1 MKNVLITIGKL
12 YLLLT
17 LICFAVGCDDDKED
31 VAPGLY
37 VASEEIETFPGDT
50 VLVSGTASNYAG
62 LASITLSCEG
72 WGIHKVY
79 DLNGQNPKV
88 FNYDYRLVVPK
99 TAAFEENLLITICDV
114 NGWETK
120 KNVLLTY
127 IADMESP
134 VMQTQLPSRIAVDF
148 NTATNKGSWNL
159 NLKFT
164 DDRDL
169 KSVRMQIPDMQ
180 IDETVAVSGRSG
192 ELKRTI
198 DFTTGEFPV
207 TLTVTDA
214 GGNETIVNTTVVV
227 MLAEEEDPIQDYPVM
242 WVVNASE
249 KAEDYLDG
257 YYAPMI
263 HKGEYQYEGKFY
275 ADKEDFQVFFTSGKT
290 MNGDLFGVSP
300 YVNSKLMNKNG
311 YVVPVTIAEPGYYG
325 VWIDLQAHTYSVW
338 KLEFSTTPYTGSLTI
353 SGCGFSDFADWGT
366 SATEMARDGYRYTC
380 TLNQIVGY
388 TATRQYYAARVS
400 DWGYIL
406 RYWTSDE
413 GCGWWEDTT
422 NAGGAVCSYTS
433 DYDGEVQITFD
444 TAILWATIK
453 KITE

>member
-380 TLNQIVGY
+380 TLNQIGGY

>member
-1 MKNVLITIGKL
+1 MKIAAYCRVSTEKEAQ
-12 YLLLT
+12 
-17 LICFAVGCDDDKED
+17 ICFAVGCDDDKED

-380 TLNQIVGY
+380 TLNQIGGY

>member
-79 DLNGQNPKV
+79 DLNGQKPKV

-227 MLAEEEDPIQDYPVM
+227 MLAEEEDPIQDYAQM
-242 WVVNASE
+242 YIVNADE
-249 KAEDYLDG
+249 NPDDYVNG
-257 YYAPMI
+257 YYRYMD

-275 ADKEDFQVFFTSGKT
+275 APTDNAKVYFVPTKSIE
-290 MNGDLFGVSP
+290 GDLYGTSP
-300 YVNSKLMNKNG
+300 YVSSKLMNKNG
-311 YVVPVTIAEPGYYG
+311 YVVPVILPKKGYYG
-325 VWIDLQAHTYSVW
+325 IWIDLNAHTYSIWEYEIPVGSHIGTLYVSGTGFTIGDW
-338 KLEFSTTPYTGSLTI
+338 RYEEMNKVDNDYRYECESELVDGDTKECQYYFTSSYTDWVNARVFRADTAGNWWYESATGSCIIYKTDY
-353 SGCGFSDFADWGT
+353 SGK
-366 SATEMARDGYRYTC
+366 
-380 TLNQIVGY
+380 VK
-388 TATRQYYAARVS
+388 V
-400 DWGYIL
+400 
-406 RYWTSDE
+406 
-413 GCGWWEDTT
+413 
-422 NAGGAVCSYTS
+422 
-433 DYDGEVQITFD
+433 TFD
-444 TAILWATIK
+444 TAAPWATIK

>member
-227 MLAEEEDPIQDYPVM
+227 MLAEEEDPFEDYPVM

-380 TLNQIVGY
+380 TLNQIGGY

>member
-79 DLNGQNPKV
+79 DLNGQKPKV

-148 NTATNKGSWNL
+148 NTAANKGSWNL

-227 MLAEEEDPIQDYPVM
+227 MLAEEEDPIQDYAQM
-242 WVVNASE
+242 YIVNADE
-249 KAEDYLDG
+249 NPDDYVNG
-257 YYAPMI
+257 YYRYMD

-275 ADKEDFQVFFTSGKT
+275 APTDNAKVYFVPTKSIE
-290 MNGDLFGVSP
+290 GDLYGTSP
-300 YVNSKLMNKNG
+300 YVSSKLMNKNG
-311 YVVPVTIAEPGYYG
+311 YVVPVILPKKGYYG
-325 VWIDLQAHTYSVW
+325 IWIDLNAHTYSIW
-338 KLEFSTTPYTGSLTI
+338 
-353 SGCGFSDFADWGT
+353 
-366 SATEMARDGYRYTC
+366 
-380 TLNQIVGY
+380 
-388 TATRQYYAARVS
+388 
-400 DWGYIL
+400 
-406 RYWTSDE
+406 
-413 GCGWWEDTT
+413 
-422 NAGGAVCSYTS
+422 
-433 DYDGEVQITFD
+433 
-444 TAILWATIK
+444 
-453 KITE
+453 

>member
-1 MKNVLITIGKL
+1 M
-12 YLLLT
+12 
-17 LICFAVGCDDDKED
+17 
-31 VAPGLY
+31 APGLY

-380 TLNQIVGY
+380 TLNQIGGY

>member
-1 MKNVLITIGKL
+1 M
-12 YLLLT
+12 
-17 LICFAVGCDDDKED
+17 
-31 VAPGLY
+31 
-37 VASEEIETFPGDT
+37 ASEEIETFPGDT
-50 VLVSGTASNYAG
+50 VLVSGTASNYVG

-79 DLNGQNPKV
+79 DLNGQKPKV

-227 MLAEEEDPIQDYPVM
+227 MLAEEEDPFEDYPVM

-380 TLNQIVGY
+380 TLNQIGGY

>member
-88 FNYDYRLVVPK
+88 FNYDYRLGVPK

-380 TLNQIVGY
+380 TLNQIGGY

>member
-380 TLNQIVGY
+380 TLNQIGGY

-400 DWGYIL
+400 DWGYSSL
-406 RYWTSDE
+406 LD
-413 GCGWWEDTT
+413 
-422 NAGGAVCSYTS
+422 
-433 DYDGEVQITFD
+433 
-444 TAILWATIK
+444 
-453 KITE
+453 

>member
-169 KSVRMQIPDMQ
+169 KSVSMQIPDMQ

-380 TLNQIVGY
+380 TLNQIGGY

>member
-366 SATEMARDGYRYTC
+366 STTEMARDGYRYTC
-380 TLNQIVGY
+380 TLNQIGGY

>member
-227 MLAEEEDPIQDYPVM
+227 MLAEEEDTIQDYPVM

-380 TLNQIVGY
+380 TLNQIGGY

>member
-79 DLNGQNPKV
+79 DLNGQKPKV

-227 MLAEEEDPIQDYPVM
+227 MLAEEEDPFEDYPVM

-380 TLNQIVGY
+380 TLNQIGGY

-422 NAGGAVCSYTS
+422 NAGGAVCSYAS
-433 DYDGEVQITFD
+433 DYDGKVQITFD

>member
-79 DLNGQNPKV
+79 DLNGQKPKV

-148 NTATNKGSWNL
+148 NTAANKGSWNL

-227 MLAEEEDPIQDYPVM
+227 MLAEEEDPIQDYAQM
-242 WVVNASE
+242 YIVNADE
-249 KAEDYLDG
+249 NPDDYVNG
-257 YYAPMI
+257 YYRYMD

-275 ADKEDFQVFFTSGKT
+275 APTDNAKVYFVPTKSIE
-290 MNGDLFGVSP
+290 GDL
-300 YVNSKLMNKNG
+300 Y
-311 YVVPVTIAEPGYYG
+311 
-325 VWIDLQAHTYSVW
+325 
-338 KLEFSTTPYTGSLTI
+338 
-353 SGCGFSDFADWGT
+353 GT
-366 SATEMARDGYRYTC
+366 S
-380 TLNQIVGY
+380 
-388 TATRQYYAARVS
+388 
-400 DWGYIL
+400 
-406 RYWTSDE
+406 
-413 GCGWWEDTT
+413 
-422 NAGGAVCSYTS
+422 
-433 DYDGEVQITFD
+433 
-444 TAILWATIK
+444 
-453 KITE
+453 

>member
-214 GGNETIVNTTVVV
+214 GGNETIVNTTVIV

-380 TLNQIVGY
+380 TLNQIGGY

>member
-380 TLNQIVGY
+380 TLNQIGGY
-388 TATRQYYAARVS
+388 TATRQYYAARAS

>member
-1 MKNVLITIGKL
+1 M
-12 YLLLT
+12 
-17 LICFAVGCDDDKED
+17 
-31 VAPGLY
+31 
-37 VASEEIETFPGDT
+37 
-50 VLVSGTASNYAG
+50 
-62 LASITLSCEG
+62 
-72 WGIHKVY
+72 
-79 DLNGQNPKV
+79 
-88 FNYDYRLVVPK
+88 
-99 TAAFEENLLITICDV
+99 
-114 NGWETK
+114 
-120 KNVLLTY
+120 
-127 IADMESP
+127 
-134 VMQTQLPSRIAVDF
+134 
-148 NTATNKGSWNL
+148 
-159 NLKFT
+159 
-164 DDRDL
+164 
-169 KSVRMQIPDMQ
+169 
-180 IDETVAVSGRSG
+180 
-192 ELKRTI
+192 
-198 DFTTGEFPV
+198 
-207 TLTVTDA
+207 TVTDA

-227 MLAEEEDPIQDYPVM
+227 MLAEEEDPFEDYSVM

-275 ADKEDFQVFFTSGKT
+275 ADKEDFQIFFTSGKT

-380 TLNQIVGY
+380 TLNQIGGY

>member
-263 HKGEYQYEGKFY
+263 HKGEYQYGGKFY

-380 TLNQIVGY
+380 TLNQIGGY